1 SRTIQTTHF
10 SAMVWQWSSSV
21 KGPTNLP
28 GVISRTC
35 SRLAWSMFQLTSRPV
50 RPWFALGA
58 ITRRG
63 TSIGMALPWPNARET
78 PMQRGKCKDSL
89 KIYDVGARHSVPPTS
104 PPCQF
109 FSTPWQTGQHHKANQ
124 ISHLRCAGHQFAT
137 FLRQLVPRL
146 PFLSPTLLFLSKP

>member
-1 SRTIQTTHF
+1 
-10 SAMVWQWSSSV
+10 
-21 KGPTNLP
+21 
-28 GVISRTC
+28 
-35 SRLAWSMFQLTSRPV
+35 

-109 FSTPWQTGQHHKANQ
+109 FSTPWQTGQHHKPNQ
-124 ISHLRCAGHQFAT
+124 ISHLPRPGHQFAT

-146 PFLSPTLLFLSKP
+146 AFLSPTLLFLSKPSHDYHRARPALTHPSHTTDGIRSHTRRKASAR